1 MLGPSRRLAQLGAS
15 VAALKGYGAVGQ
27 QEPLPAVPWQPG
39 PERFSVQVPGSDAST
54 ISLYPGVGQV
64 GVSTG
69 DSLRQALRDPEDGG
83 MNWYFLELYDHMCPH
98 CWYAVPIVS
107 DVASAFQDAAGWKM
121 TSLNCHMRQNGEV
134 CYFLEI
140 ISGAMDY
147 PTFLL
152 CPVPYEGDFQI
163 DDLPERARRLLKQL
177 EGEQRDTFVELM
189 RCRVRYQKDE
199 EQEDKGP
206 FLSADS
212 LAGWLQEQTS
222 IEAPHPEML
231 QKGADFV
238 DPRDV
243 GPRSPPG
250 QPGWLKDDKPAEPGV
265 PAYDPGQRWFDAL
278 RGFINTLYQEYRASR
293 HQAAVNAARFLSRSF
308 PIKGKELGSFADR
321 LEAKGPFENLRDFKL
336 FITEWAVDAD
346 MDTDPSD
353 QEDADDYAS
362 CGDSNC
368 AMWALLHVTLTAVA
382 SRGLSGRPLFSDDG
396 LVGKDLQSFVTIDE
410 AVNFVREY
418 VEAFLS
424 CAPCKQQFLDDFD
437 RCQYGNCQ
445 IQDHRELPLWLWRVH
460 NSVSLRVALQHKS
473 GIDRRWP
480 MYLDCPKCWKDELVL
495 SGDPARRLR
504 SSTASLA
511 MSLASPGNA
520 SRPSRRL
527 DDYRPGAGDDF
538 QFSAEDLDAPF
549 ETSRVFWHMVRTYIS
564 IQRVAFELNDLSD
577 EEQEEVDRVVEVER
591 AMASGKLTQ
600 ALQGG
605 FSSKG
610 GSGASPVLLMLLSIS
625 GCIVCVFCGM
635 ACAMGQMKERASRA
649 PTFRAPENDVAAD
662 REDLDPDPDG
672 PAAE

>member
-1 MLGPSRRLAQLGAS
+1 MPGQSRLLTRLGAAV
-15 VAALKGYGAVGQ
+15 VALQGCGVAGQ

-39 PERFSVQVPGSDAST
+39 PERFSVQVPGTDGPT
-54 ISLYPGVGQV
+54 ISLYSAEGQV

-69 DSLRQALRDPEDGG
+69 DSLRRALRDPEDGG
-83 MNWYFLELYDHMCPH
+83 TNWYFLELYDHMCPH
-98 CWYAVPIVS
+98 CWYAVPIVN
-107 DVASAFQDAAGWKM
+107 DVASAFQDVDGWKM

-152 CPVPYEGDFQI
+152 CPVPEEGDFQA
-163 DDLPERARRLLKQL
+163 DNLPERARRLLRQL
-177 EGEQRDTFVELM
+177 EGEQRDTFMELV
-189 RCRVRYQKDE
+189 RCRVRYEKDDR
-199 EQEDKGP
+199 QDKGP

-212 LAGWLQEQTS
+212 LASWLEEQTS

-231 QKGADFV
+231 TMGANFV
-238 DPRDV
+238 DRRDV

-250 QPGWLKDDKPAEPGV
+250 QPGWLKDDKPGEPGV

-278 RGFINTLYQEYRASR
+278 RGFLNTLYQEYRAHR

-308 PIKGKELGSFADR
+308 PIKGKELGSFADQ
-321 LEAKGPFENLRDFKL
+321 LEAKGPFENVRYFKT
-336 FITEWAVDAD
+336 FITDWAEQSG

-353 QEDADDYAS
+353 QDDAEDYAS
-362 CGDSNC
+362 CGDANC
-368 AMWALLHVTLTAVA
+368 AMWTLLHVTLTAVA

-396 LVGKDLQSFVTIDE
+396 LTGKDLQSFVTIDE

-424 CAPCKQQFLDDFD
+424 CAPCKQQFLEDFD
-437 RCQYGNCQ
+437 SCQYGNCQ

-473 GIDRRWP
+473 GVDRRWP

-495 SGDPARRLR
+495 GGEPSRRLR
-504 SSTASLA
+504 ST
-511 MSLASPGNA
+511 SLASPGNA
-520 SRPSRRL
+520 TRSSRRL

-538 QFSAEDLDAPF
+538 QFTAEDLDAPF
-549 ETSRVFWHMVRTYIS
+549 EASRVFWHMVRTYIS
-564 IQRVAFELNDLSD
+564 IQRVAFELNDLSA

-591 AMASGKLTQ
+591 AMASGKLTE

-605 FSSKG
+605 FSRKG
-610 GSGASPVLLMLLSIS
+610 ENRASPVLLMLLSIS

-649 PTFRAPENDVAAD
+649 PTFRAPESDTAAD
-662 REDLDPDPDG
+662 QGGDGDLDPDG